1 LIEIRVKGL
10 LGRFDHKIEFPEE
23 DEFIILH
30 GPNGIGK
37 TKLLELIRALS
48 PPLRVHNIARIPF
61 GSVELVYSD
70 DFRLEVIR
78 NYQETLP
85 LGDGLE
91 KKTRQIILKLHQ
103 PGRSDPARWHTN
115 FDSEEVN
122 TARLRD
128 YASRYLG
135 VEQVGADLWESDPGD
150 FFTTNELLEI
160 YGDRLPPGFFR
171 ASQQRKIPPPL
182 RNFVEGNEVH
192 LIETQ
197 RLLGLQ
203 TSSPSHRP
211 VKNTGAIKV
220 EQFSK
225 DLSRRLDEALAE
237 NSRVSQELDRTYPE
251 RLLRAQSEFPDEQ
264 KIRARYAEQNE
275 LRRRLAEIS
284 LLGEKSGVIS
294 IPDGMAS
301 WQKNVL
307 WTYLQDSDKKLST
320 FQDILDRVS
329 LLLEIVDKRFLYK
342 HLEVDRR
349 RGLKV
354 ISDDDGNDGE
364 EKRELPLSTLSSGE
378 QHELV
383 ILYDLLFNVRPGAL
397 VLIDEPEIS
406 LHVSWQKGFIDDL
419 RRIASLVKFRSI
431 VATHSPQI
439 AGKWIDRMI
448 SLAPDAE

>member
-1 LIEIRVKGL
+1 MRRLIEIRVKGL

-48 PPLRVHNIARIPF
+48 SPLRVHNIARIPF
-61 GSVELVYSD
+61 GSAELVYSD
-70 DFRLEVIR
+70 GCTLEVVR

-91 KKTRQIILKLHQ
+91 KKTRQVILKLHL
-103 PGRSDPARWHTN
+103 PDRGDPVRWHTN
-115 FDSEEVN
+115 FDNDEVN
-122 TARLRD
+122 TVRLREH
-128 YASRYLG
+128 ASRYLG
-135 VEQVGADLWESDPGD
+135 IEQVGPDLWESDPGEV
-150 FFTTNELLEI
+150 FTTSELLEI
-160 YGDRLPPGFFR
+160 YGDRLPPSFYR
-171 ASQQRKIPPPL
+171 TSQQRKIPPPL
-182 RNFVEGNEVH
+182 RNFIDGNEVH

-203 TSSPSHRP
+203 TSPSSPRSSR
-211 VKNTGAIKV
+211 NTGAIKV

-329 LLLEIVDKRFLYK
+329 LLLEIVKKRFLYK
-342 HLEVDRR
+342 HLEIDRR

-354 ISDDDGNDGE
+354 VSDDED
-364 EKRELPLSTLSSGE
+364 KHELPLATLSSGE

-406 LHVSWQKGFIDDL
+406 LHVSWQKSFIEDL

-448 SLAPDAE
+448 SLAPDVE

>member
-1 LIEIRVKGL
+1 MRRLIEIRVKGL

-48 PPLRVHNIARIPF
+48 SPLRVQNIARIPF
-61 GSVELVYSD
+61 ASAELIYSD
-70 DFRLEVIR
+70 GCILEAVR

-91 KKTRQIILKLHQ
+91 KKTRQVIIKLHL
-103 PGRSDPARWHTN
+103 PDRSDPVRWHSN
-115 FDSEEVN
+115 FDSDEVN
-122 TARLRD
+122 TVRLRE

-135 VEQVGADLWESDPGD
+135 VEQVGPDLWESDSGD
-150 FFTTNELLEI
+150 VFTINELLEI
-160 YGDRLPPGFFR
+160 YGDRLPPAFFR

-182 RNFVEGNEVH
+182 RSFVEGNEVH

-203 TSSPSHRP
+203 ASSPAHRP
-211 VKNTGAIKV
+211 AKHTSTIKV

-320 FQDILDRVS
+320 FKDILDRVS
-329 LLLEIVDKRFLYK
+329 LLLGIVNKRFLHK
-342 HLEVDRR
+342 HLEIDRR

-354 ISDDDGNDGE
+354 ISDDE
-364 EKRELPLSTLSSGE
+364 EKHELPLSTLSSGE

-383 ILYDLLFNVRPGAL
+383 ILYDLLFNVQPGAL

-406 LHVSWQKGFIDDL
+406 LHVSWQKSFIDDL
-419 RRIASLVKFRSI
+419 RRIASLVRFRSI